1 MQFGFKQNNSTQD
14 AVLNLTSK
22 VYEALNDNKVCLCV
36 FLDLAKAFDT
46 VSHSNLLQTLEKI
59 GIRNNCL
66 ELFRSYLSERQQ
78 IVRVAG
84 QASGQRDVTY
94 GVPQGTILGPVLF
107 NLYING
113 LFSLRSAG
121 HITGFADD
129 TAITYEADNWYELK
143 LKAETD
149 LKLIKIWFDNKLL
162 TINFKKNILPTTV

>member
-1 MQFGFKQNNSTQD
+1 M
-14 AVLNLTSK
+14 
-22 VYEALNDNKVCLCV
+22 
-36 FLDLAKAFDT
+36 
-46 VSHSNLLQTLEKI
+46 EKI
-59 GIRNNCL
+59 GIQNNCL

-121 HITGFADD
+121 HITGFADN